1 MKKANLIISVLAI
14 SISLLCASCIDLAA
28 KEIKGN
34 GKLITKSIP
43 ISKFSKIK
51 IETFVEVDY
60 SQERNDGNLEFTV
73 DENLFEY
80 YDIYTSGDAL
90 YIKLKK
96 EYKCKTCPK
105 PTSISVKVSSE
116 KLQGIEIAGNAKFY
130 FITAFTSD
138 ELNISLA
145 GSGKIVANQYPVN
158 IEDCKVEIA
167 GSGGVQ
173 FAGAVKY
180 ANIEIAGSGSVTA
193 LDCKIATLKVD
204 IAGSG
209 NVEAHVT
216 DKLKASIAGSGNV
229 KFTGDPDVKTDIAG
243 SGKVKKL

>member
-1 MKKANLIISVLAI
+1 MKKITLIISILAV
-14 SISLLCASCIDLAA
+14 SVSLLFTSCNAFA

-34 GKLITKSIP
+34 GKLVTTSIP

-51 IETFVEVDY
+51 IETFVVVDY
-60 SQERNDGNLEFTV
+60 SQDQNEETLDFMV

-80 YDIYTSGDAL
+80 YDIYTKGDAL

-96 EYKCKTCPK
+96 GNCKNCPR
-105 PTSISVKVSSE
+105 PTTILVTVSSE
-116 KLQGIEIAGNAKFY
+116 KLRSIEIAGRSKFN
-130 FITAFTSD
+130 FITAFHSD

-145 GSGKIVANQYPVN
+145 GSGKITANKYPVN
-158 IEDCKVEIA
+158 IEECKIEIA

-173 FAGAVKY
+173 FAGAVNY
-180 ANIEIAGSGSVTA
+180 AVVE
-193 LDCKIATLKVD
+193 

-209 NVEAHVT
+209 NVMALDCQISTLQVEIAGSGCVEANVT

-229 KFTGDPDVKTDIAG
+229 KFTGDPDIKTDIAG
-243 SGKVKKL
+243 SGKVVKL